1 MSLALLV
8 HLLAA
13 VVWVGGMAFAHFA
26 LRPAAATVLEPPQ
39 RLALMAA
46 TLTRF
51 FAWVVVSVIAILAS
65 GFGLVALAGGFGAVG
80 AHVHAMTALGVAM
93 AAIFAWI
100 RFVPFPRLGAA
111 VAGKA
116 WSAGAAAL
124 GSIRRLVAVNLLL
137 GTLTI
142 VVAVL
147 GRGAF

>member
-26 LRPAAATVLEPPQ
+26 LRPAAAVLEPPQ

-46 TLTRF
+46 TLARF
-51 FAWVVVSVIAILAS
+51 FAWVAASVVAILAS

-80 AHVHAMTALGVAM
+80 GHVHAMTALGLAM
-93 AAIFAWI
+93 AAIFAWV
-100 RFVPFPRLGAA
+100 RFVPFPRLGGA
-111 VAGKA
+111 VAGSD
-116 WSAGAAAL
+116 WPAGAAAL
-124 GSIRRLVAVNLLL
+124 GSVRRLVAVNLAL
-137 GTLTI
+137 GMLTI

-147 GRGAF
+147 GRGAS